1 MSELTAIDNSIISI
15 GGSFVQVVPSTP
27 VDPYNPLGLPP
38 YTLRLLY
45 RNVITPTFEKGTAV
59 QVSSTPNVWD
69 LTYENTAWIEILRNH
84 TNLLEVLG
92 ANSTGVTNLYGAFN
106 GCDRLER
113 VALFDTS
120 LVVGCEY
127 LFSNCSNLE
136 EVPLFDLSSCVTL
149 KGTFEGCTSIKT
161 IPQFNT
167 SNVGNM
173 MSAFEGCTYL
183 RTVPLLDLSN
193 NTTLSYTFNNCRML
207 QEIPLFDTSKVDSMG
222 YAFCECRSVK
232 RGALAIYQQ
241 ASTQQ
246 NPPVEYGY
254 AFFNCGINTKTGS
267 AELARIPKS
276 WK

>member
-1 MSELTAIDNSIISI
+1 MSELTVIDNSIISI
-15 GGSFVQVVPSTP
+15 GGSLVQVVPSTP
-27 VDPYNPLGLPP
+27 IDPYNPLGLPP

-45 RNVITPTFEKGTAV
+45 REGITPTFEKGTAV

-69 LTYENTAWIEILRNH
+69 LTYENTNWTRILRNH

-92 ANSTGVTNLYGAFN
+92 ANSTGVTDLYGVFD

-120 LVVGCEY
+120 LVVGCEH

-149 KGTFEGCTSIKT
+149 EETFRGCASIKT
-161 IPQFNT
+161 IPNFNT
-167 SNVGNM
+167 SKVTNM
-173 MSAFEGCTYL
+173 VSAFEGCTSL
-183 RTVPLLDLSN
+183 RTVPLFDLSN
-193 NTTLSYTFNNCRML
+193 NTGLAYTFDNCRML

-222 YAFCECRSVK
+222 YAFNECRSVK
-232 RGALAIYQQ
+232 TGALALYQQ

-246 NPPVEYGY
+246 NPPVVYSY
-254 AFFNCGINTKTGS
+254 AFFNCGINTTTGS
-267 AELARIPKS
+267 AELAQIPSS